1 MIKEPMPHEKMSD
14 DEIKASICNIQ
25 SYAIA
30 GQQKHPN
37 LAYFDYIEKL
47 ATKLKRHFCPEKF
60 SVMKV
65 SVKELSE
72 MIAEVPV
79 DLPTMD
85 LAYPS
90 PLNNDGDKS
99 RFLSEPRK
107 MTRPDER
114 KD

>member
-1 MIKEPMPHEKMSD
+1 MKTEPMPHEKLTEED
-14 DEIKASICNIQ
+14 VKVHICLLQTVIYKCREILEESV
-25 SYAIA
+25 
-30 GQQKHPN
+30 
-37 LAYFDYIEKL
+37 FREMDYRIT
-47 ATKLKRHFCPEKF
+47 ALKRHFCPEKF
-60 SVMKV
+60 SLMKV

-72 MIAEVPV
+72 MIAEAPV
-79 DLPTMD
+79 DLPTMN
-85 LAYPS
+85 LAFPS